1 MSHYY
6 SEGNLIVRTDPY
18 DDLVFE
24 CVKGCV
30 KGCVNEVEVEVE
42 ESNLWKGKVVKGL
55 NNERNLTKENF
66 PSLGGG
72 NLFFSKLI
80 ID

>member
-18 DDLVFE
+18 DDLVHE
-24 CVKGCV
+24 CVKS
-30 KGCVNEVEVEVE
+30 CVNEVKEVEVKE
-42 ESNLWKGKVVKGL
+42 VEVKVEVKVESNLWKEKVVKTF

-66 PSLGGG
+66 PSL
-72 NLFFSKLI
+72 
-80 ID
+80 